1 MRRPTIRSPR
11 ASRIWSVPRW
21 SEGPGSAVSG
31 RSWQLP
37 GQRIGLRVAVA
48 LHRFEYALLVAQ
60 PRVLDAADLELAD
73 EAGDQVHPIGAE
85 RGGQSVG
92 GAVGDADRLV
102 HGLEADHG

>member
-21 SEGPGSAVSG
+21 SKGPGSAVSG

-60 PRVLDAADLELAD
+60 PRVLDAAERRHLQAVARNLAHIHAADLELAD

-85 RGGQSVG
+85 
-92 GAVGDADRLV
+92 
-102 HGLEADHG
+102 